1 MAFLSRRWQQL
12 WRCCC
17 PKLVLKRGTMF
28 QPKNTSMKRTRTKF
42 ARRVNSLLR
51 HLCSPPTLSKFVV
64 KFGLRRKHTCHVDV
78 DVDGWVRF
86 CAASRARRI
95 AFDFTPGAKNIF
107 KGLPD
112 DKYIFPLHV
121 FSGPDSSP
129 SHVRSLNLA
138 YVCLNTTT
146 TGFAGFANLKKL
158 TLHKTIMVVF
168 QLKRFAKTSVR
179 FINLRHLNLYLPL
192 YGNGRSVDG
201 ILRLAYLL
209 EVAPVL
215 EELELHSERICH
227 RIGMIKLRRVV
238 MSGACHW
245 QGLIELAHCILRC
258 AIRLDCMIMDPMV
271 RIKGLPVVDWLVER
285 GRRIAKELLERE
297 EFQGVLRVCL
307 RIRGSRGL
315 ERYVKRDYV
324 NLIGCKDCSIYG

>member
-51 HLCSPPTLSKFVV
+51 HLCSPPTLRKFVV

-86 CAASRARRI
+86 CAASRARHI

-215 EELELHSERICH
+215 EELELH
-227 RIGMIKLRRVV
+227 
-238 MSGACHW
+238 
-245 QGLIELAHCILRC
+245 GLIELAHCILRC

-297 EFQGVLRVCL
+297 ESQGVLRVCL
-307 RIRGSRGL
+307 RIRGSRRLG
-315 ERYVKRDYV
+315 RYVKRDYV